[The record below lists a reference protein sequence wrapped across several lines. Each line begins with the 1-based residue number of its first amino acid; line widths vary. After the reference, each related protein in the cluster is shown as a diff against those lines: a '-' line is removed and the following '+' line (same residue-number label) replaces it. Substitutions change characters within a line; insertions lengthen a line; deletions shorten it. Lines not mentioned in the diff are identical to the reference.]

1 MQFFFVSLTILCV
14 TWNRFT
20 GSYFALD
27 KLPTLEINSE
37 RNKKTIFVQ
46 RWRLESFLMGK
57 SARRSFSC
65 TNFAIRYLL
74 TCASTP
80 PRARDFC
87 LQDCLSVFSA
97 RVCSKLGA
105 PRTTDQAILTEL
117 QATEQ
122 IIWRWIQAGNNTIFS
137 IKYLILN
144 FKNFETLTIYFTNL
158 FIKMTSQNG
167 STSWNRA
174 SVCD

>member
-1 MQFFFVSLTILCV
+1 MWLE
-14 TWNRFT
+14 T
-20 GSYFALD
+20 GSLAVISQLINCQHWRSI
-27 KLPTLEINSE
+27 LNEI
-37 RNKKTIFVQ
+37 KKTIFVQ

>member
-1 MQFFFVSLTILCV
+1 MWLE
-14 TWNRFT
+14 T
-20 GSYFALD
+20 GSLAVISQLINCQHWRSI
-27 KLPTLEINSE
+27 LNEI
-37 RNKKTIFVQ
+37 KKTIFVQ

-65 TNFAIRYLL
+65 TNFAIRYVTCLL
-74 TCASTP
+74 AP
-80 PRARDFC
+80 AHHQEQEIF
-87 LQDCLSVFSA
+87 VFKTAFRFFRPGFAQNSA
-97 RVCSKLGA
+97 RLEQPTKLS
-105 PRTTDQAILTEL
+105 
-117 QATEQ
+117 TEQ

-158 FIKMTSQNG
+158 FTKMTSQNG

>member
-1 MQFFFVSLTILCV
+1 MWLE
-14 TWNRFT
+14 T
-20 GSYFALD
+20 GSLAVISQLINCQHWRSI
-27 KLPTLEINSE
+27 LNEI
-37 RNKKTIFVQ
+37 KKTIFVQ

-65 TNFAIRYLL
+65 TNFSIRYLL

-122 IIWRWIQAGNNTIFS
+122 IIWRWIQARNDTIFS

-144 FKNFETLTIYFTNL
+144 SKISKLEQFTLRICLQKWRHKTDQLVETERLSVTR
-158 FIKMTSQNG
+158 NG
-167 STSWNRA
+167 VGLSG
-174 SVCD
+174 